1 MTMRKRRIIPRLS
14 IKNEVIHLSTYTH
27 FTEEQKWQAVSA
39 DLEAFLRSCGERL
52 LPSGRDKRLVSD
64 HSITIR
70 GSEWYDH
77 ADERGGNAIS
87 FVQRYYNVGY
97 AEAVTMLLD
106 SRCDRDCLTANKSSI
121 AQKRFVLPKANEDM
135 RRVSAYLGKT
145 RGVDNNVLSYFAKAR
160 LIYEDAIHHNAVFVG
175 IDENGIPRH
184 AHMRS
189 TNSVGKAF
197 RINVEGSDPRHSF
210 NYTGNNGRLYVFE
223 SPIDLFSYISIY
235 PADWQTHS
243 YVACCGVSIKPVLEQ
258 LRRNDI
264 SCVYLCLDND
274 EAGQNAARRMGTQ
287 LVEMG
292 LKVEILTP
300 RFKDWND
307 DLLEVMQG

>member
-1 MTMRKRRIIPRLS
+1 MRKPGIIPRLS
-14 IKNEVIHLSTYTH
+14 IKNEVIHLGTYIH
-27 FTEEQKWQAVSA
+27 FTEEQKKQAASA
-39 DLEAFLRSCGERL
+39 DLEAFLHSRGERL
-52 LPSGRDKRLVSD
+52 LPSGRDKRIVSD

-77 ADERGGNAIS
+77 ADERGGNPIG

-97 AEAVTMLLD
+97 AEAVTMLLGGGFD
-106 SRCDRDCLTANKSSI
+106 SAYTATDKSSTTRKPF
-121 AQKRFVLPKANEDM
+121 ALPKANADM
-135 RRVSAYLGKT
+135 RRVFAYLGKT
-145 RGVDNNVLSYFAKAR
+145 RGIDNNVISYFAKVR

-175 IDENGIPRH
+175 VDEKGIPRH

-197 RINVEGSDPRHSF
+197 RINVEGGDPRHSF
-210 NYTGNNGRLYVFE
+210 NYTGSDGILYVFE
-223 SPIDLFSYISIY
+223 SPIDLLSYITLN
-235 PADWQTHS
+235 PDDWQAHS

-258 LRRNDI
+258 LRRNNI

-274 EAGQNAARRMGTQ
+274 EAGQNAARRMEMQ

-292 LKVEILTP
+292 LKVEIQTP
-300 RFKDWND
+300 KRKDWND

>member
-1 MTMRKRRIIPRLS
+1 MIY
-14 IKNEVIHLSTYTH
+14 LSTYIH
-27 FTEEQKWQAVSA
+27 FTEEQKKQAASA
-39 DLEAFLRSCGERL
+39 DLEAFLRSRGERL

-77 ADERGGNAIS
+77 ADERGGNAIG

-106 SRCDRDCLTANKSSI
+106 SRCARDCSNANKSSI
-121 AQKRFVLPKANEDM
+121 GQKPFALPEANEDM
-135 RRVSAYLGKT
+135 RRVFAYLGKT
-145 RGVDNNVLSYFAKAR
+145 RCIDNNVISYFAKAH

-175 IDENGIPRH
+175 VDENGVARH

-197 RINVEGSDPRHSF
+197 RINVEGSDPRHCF
-210 NYTGNNGRLYVFE
+210 NYTGNDEKLYVFE
-223 SPIDLFSYISIY
+223 SPIDLLSYITLNS
-235 PADWQTHS
+235 DNWQAHS

-258 LRRNDI
+258 LRRNNI

-274 EAGQNAARRMGTQ
+274 EAGQNAARRMEMQ
-287 LVEMG
+287 LAEMG

-300 RFKDWND
+300 KFKDWNE

>member
-1 MTMRKRRIIPRLS
+1 M
-14 IKNEVIHLSTYTH
+14 IHLGTYIH
-27 FTEEQKWQAVSA
+27 FTEEQKRQAASA
-39 DLEAFLRSCGERL
+39 DLEAFLRSRGERL

-97 AEAVTMLLD
+97 AEAVTMLLGSGCERIC
-106 SRCDRDCLTANKSSI
+106 SRINKPSI
-121 AQKRFVLPKANEDM
+121 GQKRFVLPKANEDM
-135 RRVSAYLGKT
+135 RRVFAYLGKT
-145 RGVDNNVLSYFAKAR
+145 RGIDNNVLSYFAKVR
-160 LIYEDAIHHNAVFVG
+160 LFYEDAIHHNAVFVG
-175 IDENGIPRH
+175 VDENGIPRH

-210 NYTGNNGRLYVFE
+210 NSTGNDGRLYVFE
-223 SPIDLFSYISIY
+223 SPIDLLSYISMNLKN
-235 PADWQTHS
+235 WQAHS

-258 LRRNDI
+258 LRRNNI

-274 EAGQNAARRMGTQ
+274 EAGQNAARRMEAQ

-292 LKVEILTP
+292 LKVEIQTP
-300 RFKDWND
+300 KFKDWNE

>member
-1 MTMRKRRIIPRLS
+1 MIY
-14 IKNEVIHLSTYTH
+14 LSTYIH
-27 FTEEQKWQAVSA
+27 FTEEQKKQAASA
-39 DLEAFLRSCGERL
+39 DLEAFLRSRGERL

-87 FVQRYYNVGY
+87 FVQRYCDVGY
-97 AEAVTMLLD
+97 AEAVTILL
-106 SRCDRDCLTANKSSI
+106 SSGGESAYTLTDKSLTTR
-121 AQKRFVLPKANEDM
+121 KPFVLTKANEDM
-135 RRVSAYLGKT
+135 RRVFAYLGKT
-145 RGVDNNVLSYFAKAR
+145 RRIDKDVLSYFAKAH

-175 IDENGIPRH
+175 VDENGIPRH
-184 AHMRS
+184 SHMRS
-189 TNSVGKAF
+189 TNSIGKAF

-210 NYTGNNGRLYVFE
+210 NYTGSDGILYVFE
-223 SPIDLFSYISIY
+223 SPIDLLSYITLN
-235 PADWQTHS
+235 PDDWQAHS

-258 LRRNDI
+258 LRRNNI

-274 EAGQNAARRMGTQ
+274 EAGQNAARRMEMQ
-287 LVEMG
+287 LAEMG

-300 RFKDWND
+300 KFKDWNE